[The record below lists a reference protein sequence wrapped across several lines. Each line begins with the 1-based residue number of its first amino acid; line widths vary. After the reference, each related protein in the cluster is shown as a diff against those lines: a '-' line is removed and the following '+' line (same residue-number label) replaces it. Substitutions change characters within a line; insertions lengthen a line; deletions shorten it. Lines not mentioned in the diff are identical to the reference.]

1 MTNLENKIANVSRL
15 GITCIK
21 NAENPYFNSKYA
33 DLSTVVEALK
43 KPLEENKIGY
53 YFMSTGGCEHWMLT
67 LTIVNLEEVDNEE
80 AEQTT
85 DSLVLAF
92 PLNPVDP
99 QKMGA
104 SISYAKRY
112 LLCTAFNVIAEE
124 DDDGNEASGNKPTLP
139 KKKPVALQTKQQP
152 KTIDDIDDEVPSFF
166 K

>member
-1 MTNLENKIANVSRL
+1 MTNLEVKIAEVTRL

-21 NAENPYFNSKYA
+21 NAANPYFNSTYA
-33 DLSTVVEALK
+33 DLGAVVEALK
-43 KPLEENKIGY
+43 KPLEEAKIGY
-53 YFMSTGGCEHWMLT
+53 YFLSIGADPAWQLT
-67 LTIVNLEEVDNEE
+67 MTVINLEEPKE
-80 AEQTT
+80 TM
-85 DSLVLAF
+85 VLAF

-139 KKKPVALQTKQQP
+139 KKKPTPMKQVN
-152 KTIDDIDDEVPSFF
+152 KIDGIKDEVPNFF
-166 K
+166 ED

>member
-1 MTNLENKIANVSRL
+1 MMNLENKVAEISRL

-21 NAENPYFNSKYA
+21 NAANPYFNSTYA
-33 DLSTVVEALK
+33 DLGAVVEALK
-43 KPLEENKIGY
+43 KPLEERNVGY

-67 LTIVNLEEVDNEE
+67 LNIINLEKTDEDDEQPNE
-80 AEQTT
+80 
-85 DSLVLAF
+85 SLVLAF

-104 SISYAKRY
+104 SITYAKRY

-139 KKKPVALQTKQQP
+139 KKKPAAMQP
-152 KTIDDIDDEVPSFF
+152 KTINDINDEVPNFF
-166 K
+166 D

>member
-1 MTNLENKIANVSRL
+1 MTNLEKKIAGITRL

-21 NAENPYFNSKYA
+21 NAQNPYFNSKYA

-43 KPLEENKIGY
+43 KPLEDAKVGY
-53 YFMSTGGCEHWMLT
+53 YF
-67 LTIVNLEEVDNEE
+67 LTIGSDPVWQLTMTVVDLD
-80 AEQTT
+80 
-85 DSLVLAF
+85 DSDDSMVLAF

-139 KKKPVALQTKQQP
+139 KKKPTPLQTN
-152 KTIDDIDDEVPSFF
+152 KTNDETPNFF
-166 K
+166 D

>member
-1 MTNLENKIANVSRL
+1 MTTLENKIAEISRL

-21 NAENPYFNSKYA
+21 NAANPYFNSTYA
-33 DLSTVVEALK
+33 DLSAVVEALK

-67 LTIVNLEEVDNEE
+67 LTIVNLEKVNEDDDQSNE
-80 AEQTT
+80 TF
-85 DSLVLAF
+85 VLAF

-104 SISYAKRY
+104 SITYAKRY

-124 DDDGNEASGNKPTLP
+124 DDDGNEASGNNPTLP
-139 KKKPVALQTKQQP
+139 KKKPVALKS
-152 KTIDDIDDEVPSFF
+152 KTVNEMVNDEVPNFF
-166 K
+166 D

>member
-1 MTNLENKIANVSRL
+1 MTNLEKKIAEITRL

-21 NAENPYFNSKYA
+21 NAQNPYFNSKYA

-43 KPLEENKIGY
+43 KPLEDAKVGY
-53 YFMSTGGCEHWMLT
+53 YF
-67 LTIVNLEEVDNEE
+67 LTIGSDPVWQLTMTVVDLDESNE
-80 AEQTT
+80 
-85 DSLVLAF
+85 SLVLAF

-104 SISYAKRY
+104 SITYAKRY

-139 KKKPVALQTKQQP
+139 KKKPTPLTN
-152 KTIDDIDDEVPSFF
+152 KTNDETPNFF
-166 K
+166 D

>member
-1 MTNLENKIANVSRL
+1 MTNLESKIAEISRL

-21 NAENPYFNSKYA
+21 NAANPYFNSTYA
-33 DLSTVVEALK
+33 DLGAV
-43 KPLEENKIGY
+43 
-53 YFMSTGGCEHWMLT
+53 MSNGAGDQWMLT
-67 LTIVNLEEVDNEE
+67 LTVVNLEEVKDED
-80 AEQTT
+80 AEQIS

-104 SISYAKRY
+104 SITYAKRY

-139 KKKPVALQTKQQP
+139 KKKPVTLQTKQQA

-166 K
+166 D

>member
-1 MTNLENKIANVSRL
+1 MTNLEQKIAEISRL

-21 NAENPYFNSKYA
+21 NASNPYFNSKYA
-33 DLSTVVEALK
+33 DLATVVEALK
-43 KPLEENKIGY
+43 KPLEENKVAY
-53 YFMSTGGCEHWMLT
+53 YFMTIGSDPVWQLT
-67 LTIVNLEEVDNEE
+67 MTVINQEEPKE
-80 AEQTT
+80 T
-85 DSLVLAF
+85 LVLAF

-104 SISYAKRY
+104 SITYAKRY

-139 KKKPVALQTKQQP
+139 KKKPVALQSKA
-152 KTIDDIDDEVPSFF
+152 DINTAVNDEVPDFF